1 MMLLRLPDTDVL
13 SWRNDGLR
21 TIARSWSL
29 VEIAF
34 DVFFLSG
41 NDVGR
46 VGIVQ
51 GRIERTWL
59 MWNCEIC
66 RLSVGGSRQRGWL

>member
-13 SWRNDGLR
+13 LWRNDGLR

-34 DVFFLSG
+34 DVFFLFG
-41 NDVGR
+41 NDVGL
-46 VGIVQ
+46 VGIV
-51 GRIERTWL
+51 
-59 MWNCEIC
+59 
-66 RLSVGGSRQRGWL
+66 